1 MSEQIQRFLKKNKIE
16 IEDISYITREDKRTC
31 VHLADGRVIKTLIN
45 VKDFYDVLET
55 YSFLS
60 INKGTIVS
68 KNHIEFIQ
76 DGEYHMM
83 DGSILQG
90 RKRTQA
96 THKRINNNLHTGFL
110 ETLNAH
116 NISERFSILD
126 QLPVAFCIIEL
137 MISEEGRGID
147 FKFRYCN
154 KEMERL
160 ENKSINEMLN
170 QSFYKV
176 FQNADKKWLGIYTDV
191 ALNGTKRSIQSYSPE
206 IGKMIYITCYQ
217 PLEGFCACLLNTDE
231 NKPIKHPI
239 L

>member
-1 MSEQIQRFLKKNKIE
+1 MSEQIQRFLRKNKIE
-16 IEDISYITREDKRTC
+16 IEDISYITREQKRTC

-45 VKDFYDVLET
+45 VKDFFVVLET

-68 KNHIEFIQ
+68 TKHIEQIT

-96 THKRINNNLHTGFL
+96 THKRINNNLHTSYL
-110 ETLNAH
+110 ETLDAH

-126 QLPVAFCIIEL
+126 QMPVAFCIIEL
-137 MISEEGRGID
+137 TFSEDGRGID

-154 KEMERL
+154 KEMEKL
-160 ENKSINEMLN
+160 ENKTLSEMLN

-176 FQNADKKWLGIYTDV
+176 FKNADKKWLAIYTDV

-206 IGKMIYITCYQ
+206 IEKMIYISCYQ
-217 PLEGFCACLLNTDE
+217 PLEGFCACLLTTDDY
-231 NKPIKHPI
+231 KPKTSV